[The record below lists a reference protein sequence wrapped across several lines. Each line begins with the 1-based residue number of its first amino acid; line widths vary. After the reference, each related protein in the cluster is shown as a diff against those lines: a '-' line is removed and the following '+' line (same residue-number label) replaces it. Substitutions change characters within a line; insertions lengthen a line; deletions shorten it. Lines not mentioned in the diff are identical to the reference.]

1 MNRFKILL
9 AIFVTT
15 LSTVVIEILYTRVFS
30 LVYSSQFAFLMISLA
45 MFGYGLSGFYVSQK
59 SFAKDE
65 KSILLLEKIFFA
77 MALSL
82 PVIYKINLTATV
94 DFLKLF
100 SPPSNLL
107 LLILNCAVLIVPF
120 FLAGTALALIF
131 TLYSEQIGKLYF
143 VDLVGAGLG
152 GLAVI
157 PLITGLGPTRTI
169 LVLCA
174 MFGLTWFLIGVRKT
188 VARSLA
194 ALGMIAVFVVLALF
208 SESVF
213 PIVPKMEKRGYL
225 FHYHN
230 KLIKHSKWSPINK
243 IDVAPQLP
251 DRDIIWIDGG
261 SMESPLF
268 NITQPIAKYAPVQ
281 FVHESMPYQLARK
294 GGSAFIIGSAGGYE
308 VFCALTNGF
317 KNVVAVEMDPEI
329 CRLVREDYAPFLGH
343 LFTQKGVHLIN
354 DEGRSVLRRLDR
366 SFDVIHMINSHNTD
380 ALLSGGLSIAE
391 TYIYTVESF
400 IDYWNHL
407 NDDGFLAIVHINGE
421 RMFSTAMQALR
432 ELKIPQPDK
441 KIFVVQHKLGF
452 NYFFLKKGEFTDSDI
467 DTLTRFSQRFAGSL
481 NENDKWE
488 IVHHPYKPQDNLY
501 GRLAGPEYKKVLA
514 ESSVNIKPVRD
525 NSPYFNQPNKIGQFT
540 FKNNWI
546 SGDYGREF
554 IERNRVYSNSVY
566 LSILGIAILFSLLFI
581 FIPLFKKSRG
591 QKMEHR
597 AILYFFCIGLAYMV
611 TEIILIKVFQ
621 LYLGNPA
628 YSISVIIF
636 SLLVSSGIGSLLSQK
651 VERLLKG
658 RALLVLSLIIAA
670 LIVLT
675 SLFMFELVYSLIH
688 FSWPVRFLISLLII
702 SMLGLP
708 MGMFFPIGMRFL
720 GNHNPL
726 MIGWAWGANS
736 FATVIASV
744 MAVILATNTN
754 FTVTLFVA
762 AGFYLMAG
770 LVMRRREL

>member
-1 MNRFKILL
+1 MNRIKILL

-30 LVYSSQFAFLMISLA
+30 LVYSSQFAFLMICLA

-59 SFAKDE
+59 KFARDE
-65 KSILLLEKIFFA
+65 SSILKLEKIFLIL
-77 MALSL
+77 ALSL

-94 DFLKLF
+94 DFLNLF
-100 SPPSNLL
+100 SPLSNLL
-107 LLILNCAVLIVPF
+107 LLVINCAVLVVPF

-143 VDLVGAGLG
+143 VDLVGGGLG
-152 GLAVI
+152 GLVVI
-157 PLITGLGPTRTI
+157 PMITSVGPTRTI
-169 LVLCA
+169 LFFCA
-174 MFGLTWFLIGVRKT
+174 LFILTWWLISSRKSPLKST
-188 VARSLA
+188 G
-194 ALGMIAVFVVLALF
+194 ALLLMATFVVTSFFAD
-208 SESVF
+208 SIF

-230 KLIKHSKWSPINK
+230 KMIKHSKWSPINK
-243 IDVAPQLP
+243 IDVAPQMP
-251 DRDIIWIDGG
+251 GKDIIWIDGG

-268 NITQPIAKYAPVQ
+268 KITKPINKYAPIQ
-281 FVHESMPYQLARK
+281 FVHESMPYQLAKK

-317 KNVVAVEMDPEI
+317 KNIIAVEMDPEI
-329 CRLVREDYAPFLGH
+329 CRLVTEDYAEYLGN

-380 ALLSGGLSIAE
+380 ALLSGGMSIAE

-407 NDDGFLAIVHINGE
+407 NENGFLAIVHINGE
-421 RMFSTAMQALR
+421 RMFSTAMEALR
-432 ELKIPQPDK
+432 ELKIPEPEK
-441 KIFVVQHKLGF
+441 KFFVIQHKLGF
-452 NYFFLKKGEFTDSDI
+452 NYFFMKKGVFSDR
-467 DTLTRFSQRFAGSL
+467 DLDLLTKFANRYSNNL
-481 NENDKWE
+481 TADDKWE
-488 IVHHPYKPQDNLY
+488 IVHHPFQPQDNLY
-501 GRLAGPEYKKVLA
+501 GKLTGPGYRQVLD
-514 ESSVNIKPVRD
+514 ESSVNIRPVRD
-525 NSPYFNQPNKIGQFT
+525 NSPYFNQPNRIGQLR

-546 SGDYGREF
+546 TGDYGRKF
-554 IERNRVYSNSVY
+554 IERNLVYSNSVY
-566 LSILGIAILFSLLFI
+566 LSILGIALLFSILFI
-581 FIPLFKKSRG
+581 FIPLMRKSRG

-597 AILYFFCIGLAYMV
+597 AIAYFFCIGLAYMI

-651 VERLLKG
+651 VENLLKG
-658 RALLVLSLIIAA
+658 RVLLILSITVAV

-675 SLFMFELVYSLIH
+675 SMFMFELVYSLIH

-720 GNHNPL
+720 GNKNPV
-726 MIGWAWGANS
+726 MIGWAWGGNA
-736 FATVIASV
+736 FATIIGSV

-754 FTVTLFVA
+754 FTITLAAA
-762 AGFYLMAG
+762 AGCYLLAG
-770 LVMRRREL
+770 LAMKKKEV